1 MQVDQPIPDSDEAWV
16 LGLEGGLRVSATT
29 RALSP
34 IVDRFFEAYERAFVL
49 PDEKEDIEGFR
60 ACLGMNAGNTCSD
73 PPSHCEMI
81 AVLEDNDG
89 TLLGGANFLAT
100 AIQPLTGHPPT
111 AVALN
116 YLFVD
121 QSVRGRGYARLLLS
135 VVAQLSSRAL
145 GDRAGSPAIFIEQ
158 NDPLRMTEA
167 EYAQDNE
174 RGGTDQV
181 ERLRLWQHLGA
192 RAVDFDYVQPALS
205 ADQAAEDALV
215 YSVLGFSGPQMSARF
230 LHDHLRSFF
239 QISVLKG
246 RDPTSDPI
254 ASAQLEDLRVRAEAG
269 EMIDLLNIG
278 PALDKLSSD
287 RTNWPQCDSILALAR
302 GDCG

>member
-1 MQVDQPIPDSDEAWV
+1 MQVDQPIPDSDETWV
-16 LGLEGGLRVSATT
+16 LGLEGGLHVSATT
-29 RALSP
+29 RPLSP
-34 IVDRFFEAYERAFVL
+34 IVDRFFEAYERAFAL
-49 PDEKEDIEGFR
+49 PDEKEGIEGFR
-60 ACLGMNAGNTCSD
+60 ACLAMNAGNASSG
-73 PPSHCEMI
+73 PPSHCELI
-81 AVLEDNDG
+81 AVIEDEEG
-89 TLLGGANFLAT
+89 ALLGGANFLAT
-100 AIQPLTGHPPT
+100 AIQPLPRHPSV

-121 QSVRGRGYARLLLS
+121 RAARGRGYSRLLLS
-135 VVAQLSSRAL
+135 VVAQLSARAL
-145 GDRAGSPAIFIEQ
+145 GDRAGPPAIFIEQ

-167 EYAQDNE
+167 EYYEDSE

-192 RAVDFDYVQPALS
+192 RAVDFAYVQPALS

-230 LHDHLRSFF
+230 LRDHLRSFF

-246 RDPTSDPI
+246 RDPTSDPT
-254 ASAQLEDLRVRAEAG
+254 AAEQLRDLSVRADAG
-269 EMIDLLNIG
+269 EMIALLDIG
-278 PALDKLSSD
+278 PALEKLSSG
-287 RTNWPQCDSILALAR
+287 RGHWSQCNSILALAR